1 MARDE
6 KEKCTMKEK
15 EVQTADKDLAES
27 LTSAGYKE
35 NVANTSR
42 GILTWEKDLVF
53 TARIR
58 GYAIDFDAEA
68 KEGCIPTDSLLMSLP
83 GCMAIDMVLFLRKMK
98 AEIEKFEIETI
109 GERNAVP
116 PKYFK
121 AVHMKILIAGKGLTT
136 KKLDRAVSLS
146 QEKYCSVYHSLR
158 KDMDIKVSYVIE
170 ENG

>member
-1 MARDE
+1 ME
-6 KEKCTMKEK
+6 EK
-15 EVQTADKDLAES
+15 EVKGAVTNLVETLS
-27 LTSAGYKE
+27 SVGYKE

-58 GYAIDFDAEA
+58 GYAIDFDADA

-83 GCMAIDMVLFLRKMK
+83 GCLAIDVVLFLKKMN
-98 AEIEKFEIETI
+98 AEIKSFHIDTT
-109 GERNAVP
+109 GERNPTP

-121 AVHMKILIAGKGLTT
+121 AIHMKIRIAGEGITS
-136 KKLDRAVSLS
+136 KKLDRAISLS
-146 QEKYCSVYHSLR
+146 QEKYCSVHHSLR

-170 ENG
+170 

>member
-1 MARDE
+1 MGSME
-6 KEKCTMKEK
+6 EK
-15 EVQTADKDLAES
+15 EVKGAVTNLAES
-27 LTSAGYKE
+27 LSSVGYKE

-58 GYAIDFDAEA
+58 GYAIDFDADA

-83 GCMAIDMVLFLRKMK
+83 GCLAIDVVLFLKKMN
-98 AEIEKFEIETI
+98 AEIKSFDIDTI
-109 GERNAVP
+109 GERNPTP

-121 AVHMKILIAGKGLTT
+121 AIHMKIRIAGKGITS
-136 KKLDRAVSLS
+136 KKLDRANSLS
-146 QEKYCSVYHSLR
+146 QEKYCSVHHSLR

-170 ENG
+170 ENT